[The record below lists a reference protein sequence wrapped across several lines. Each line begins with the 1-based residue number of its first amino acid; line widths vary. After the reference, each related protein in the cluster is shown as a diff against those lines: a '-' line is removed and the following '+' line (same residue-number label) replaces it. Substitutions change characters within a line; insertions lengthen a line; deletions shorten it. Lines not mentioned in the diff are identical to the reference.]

1 MAVTILR
8 GLPEEH
14 RAAAAALYWQAFGDK
29 LGRVMGPEPRALD
42 YLRRVI
48 RADHALAAME
58 GDRLLGFA
66 GFKSPR
72 GGFADGGWAEMRPVY
87 GVPGA
92 GWRLALLSALSR
104 QVDNERF
111 LVDGICVMPERRGE
125 GIGAQLVAALCAE
138 AARRGYPAVRLE
150 VIDRNTR
157 ARALYERLGFRV
169 VAEEELGLLRLAFGF
184 RRTATMVRELREE
197 G

>member
-1 MAVTILR
+1 MAVTLLR

-14 RAAAAALYWQAFGDK
+14 RAAAARLYWQAFGDK

-42 YLRRVI
+42 YLGRVI
-48 RADHALAAME
+48 RPDHAVVALE
-58 GDRLLGFA
+58 GGRLLGFA
-66 GFKSPR
+66 GFKSPG
-72 GGFADGGWAEMRPVY
+72 GGFADGGWPEMRPVY
-87 GVPGA
+87 GVAGA
-92 GWRLALLSALSR
+92 GWRLALLGALSR

-111 LVDGICVMPERRGE
+111 LVDGICVTPDRRGE
-125 GIGAQLVAALCAE
+125 GIGTQLVAALCAE
-138 AARRGYPAVRLE
+138 AVRRGYPAVRLE

-184 RRTATMVRELREE
+184 RRTATMVLDLPLDD
-197 G
+197 